1 MKILRLLTV
10 LVIAAL
16 TFAACDDTTEG
27 IGGSI
32 TNKIDNINISNS
44 AFNVTTKSIVADSVL
59 SRNNTGLIGKMKDP
73 ETGNYVKGDYM
84 TQLSVLPT
92 FSVDTLD
99 YIKQA
104 NNGSIEADS
113 CYLLV
118 SYNASY
124 GDTIAP
130 MKVTAYE
137 MTKPMAEDKEY
148 YSNYDAFKEGWVS
161 ENNPHWSSNYN
172 LSNTSDVKN
181 FKIYLNKKYTKD
193 GKTYKNY
200 GSYIM
205 QTYAEHPEYFKTNY
219 KFLHNV
225 CPGFYI
231 KNVGG
236 TGNMAKIWNTEL
248 IFYWTRHKTINK
260 DSTAVSIG
268 YNRFDGTEEV
278 LQLNKIENDTENLK
292 KLASKDQE
300 KCTYLKSPAGIF
312 TEVTLPI
319 EDIMKGHEKDT
330 LNTATISFPR
340 LNNENEDNPYNFAT
354 PSTILMVQKDSLQS
368 FFEKSKLADSRTS
381 YTASYSSTGTYKNAY
396 TFQNIANLVSA
407 MYKNKGKG
415 ENWNKVVLVPVNVI
429 TTTQGYTTVISK
441 INHDMSLAS
450 TRLIVGTDD
459 SDKDYTTDEKTG
471 KKVASGPIRIKVIY
485 SKFKEE

>member
-104 NNGSIEADS
+104 NKGSIEADS

-137 MTKPMAEDKEY
+137 MTKPMAEDQEY
-148 YSNYDAFKEGWVS
+148 YSNYDAC
-161 ENNPHWSSNYN
+161 ENTP
-172 LSNTSDVKN
+172 
-181 FKIYLNKKYTKD
+181 D
-193 GKTYKNY
+193 GN
-200 GSYIM
+200 
-205 QTYAEHPEYFKTNY
+205 E
-219 KFLHNV
+219 V
-225 CPGFYI
+225 
-231 KNVGG
+231 
-236 TGNMAKIWNTEL
+236 
-248 IFYWTRHKTINK
+248 
-260 DSTAVSIG
+260 
-268 YNRFDGTEEV
+268 EV
-278 LQLNKIENDTENLK
+278 LTPHDARNHNQLVTDGCCTEPETHHQTSILWR
-292 KLASKDQE
+292 S
-300 KCTYLKSPAGIF
+300 YL
-312 TEVTLPI
+312 
-319 EDIMKGHEKDT
+319 
-330 LNTATISFPR
+330 R
-340 LNNENEDNPYNFAT
+340 
-354 PSTILMVQKDSLQS
+354 
-368 FFEKSKLADSRTS
+368 
-381 YTASYSSTGTYKNAY
+381 YK
-396 TFQNIANLVSA
+396 
-407 MYKNKGKG
+407 
-415 ENWNKVVLVPVNVI
+415 
-429 TTTQGYTTVISK
+429 
-441 INHDMSLAS
+441 
-450 TRLIVGTDD
+450 
-459 SDKDYTTDEKTG
+459 
-471 KKVASGPIRIKVIY
+471 
-485 SKFKEE
+485 